1 MAKFIN
7 NKGSLIHCKGEG
19 VVRRSAEADDIVS
32 MIAVLEVNNVSLPT
46 YASVDLNRIPPPL
59 IPASSENTP
68 LADVAKSLSAI
79 MERLDAL
86 ESSRTGMVAHAIG
99 SSSSRQVDV
108 PESVTAPPT
117 HSSVRAP
124 QPVTTSDV
132 VTAGP
137 EHLQSQAAKNNLSW
151 SETAT
156 KGDVSAFISTVKQ
169 ANKLPVCVGTNTV
182 ESAKVKA
189 VPRVLVCFVGRLDP
203 ATTAEDCMIT

>member
-1 MAKFIN
+1 MHWKVHGRVWLHMWLAPA
-7 NKGSLIHCKGEG
+7 
-19 VVRRSAEADDIVS
+19 R
-32 MIAVLEVNNVSLPT
+32 AV
-46 YASVDLNRIPPPL
+46 
-59 IPASSENTP
+59 
-68 LADVAKSLSAI
+68 K
-79 MERLDAL
+79 
-86 ESSRTGMVAHAIG
+86 
-99 SSSSRQVDV
+99 
-108 PESVTAPPT
+108 SVTAAPT
-117 HSSVRAP
+117 DSSVRAP

-189 VPRVLVCFVGRLDP
+189 VPRVLVCFVGRL
-203 ATTAEDCMIT
+203 TSKFIKHSCS